1 MTLEASTRYR
11 ERHPDRVVASQVKFE
26 KAHPG
31 RKAKSRRKYKEK
43 HRPEHQAWTNKR
55 RNEWRAN
62 PATWGRIAIQHIWRR
77 ARELGRVCTITAADI
92 VVPEKCPVL
101 GIPII
106 CAPSERG
113 KHKGPSDNSPSVDCF
128 DNSGGYTPDNIRVIS
143 FRANTLKRDATIEE
157 LERVIAYMRGECVF

>member
-43 HRPEHQAWTNKR
+43 HRPEHHKWTREQRTK
-55 RNEWRAN
+55 WRAH
-62 PATWGRIAIQHIWRR
+62 PETWGRVAIQHIRKR
-77 ARELGRVCTITAADI
+77 AKERGRVCTITAADI
-92 VVPEKCPVL
+92 VVPEFCPVL
-101 GIPII
+101 GI
-106 CAPSERG
+106 
-113 KHKGPSDNSPSVDCF
+113 
-128 DNSGGYTPDNIRVIS
+128 IRVIS